1 MALGAEALA
10 KAAQGGRG
18 FGGGRNRGAGRDLS
32 AVGLAKADRVP
43 YDGRFIFAR
52 LRYGGAGGS
61 GFRRDP
67 PWSHDYPRSDWHFM
81 RIVEE
86 ITLTR
91 SHRDESNVFAL
102 DDPELLNFPVAYM
115 SEPGYWSMSD
125 DEADGLRAYFLKGGF
140 VIFDDF
146 RGRDWDN
153 LEVQMRRVLPEHR
166 FIQLDATSP
175 VFHSFF
181 EIKSLDFRAYY
192 DNDPVFYGLFE
203 DNDPAKRLL
212 AIANYNNDLGEYWEF
227 SDTGYVPVD
236 LSNEAYKFGVN
247 YLVYAMTH

>member
-1 MALGAEALA
+1 MIVAATGVGL
-10 KAAQGGRG
+10 AQGGRG
-18 FGGGRNRGAGRDLS
+18 FGGGRGGRVPL
-32 AVGLAKADRVP
+32 VERDRVP
-43 YDGRFIFAR
+43 YDGRFMFAR
-52 LRYGGAGGS
+52 LRYGPPANGN
-61 GFRRDP
+61 FRRDP

-86 ITLTR
+86 ITFTR
-91 SHRDESNVFAL
+91 SHREESNIFAL
-102 DDPELLNFPVAYM
+102 DDPELMNYPVSYM

-125 DEADGLRAYFLKGGF
+125 AEADGLRAYLLKGGF

-146 RGRDWDN
+146 RGADWNN
-153 LEVQMRRVLPEHR
+153 LETQMSRVLPDLH
-166 FIQLDATSP
+166 FVQLDVTSP

-181 EIKSLDFRAYY
+181 EIKTLEFQAYY
-192 DNDPVFYGLFE
+192 DRDPTFWGLFE
-203 DNDPAKRLL
+203 GNDPTKRLI
-212 AIANYNNDLGEYWEF
+212 AIANRNNDIGEYREF